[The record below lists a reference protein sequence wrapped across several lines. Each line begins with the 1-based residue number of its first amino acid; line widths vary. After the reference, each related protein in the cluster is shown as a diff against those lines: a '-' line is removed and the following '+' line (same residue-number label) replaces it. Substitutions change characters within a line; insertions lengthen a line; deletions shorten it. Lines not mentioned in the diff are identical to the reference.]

1 MPAMINLVRL
11 ALRRPYSASVIAM
24 LIVLMGVLS
33 VSRMPIDIFPI
44 IDIPVVEVAWSYG
57 GLSAE
62 DMERRIVFVAER
74 NYSTSVNGIERIE
87 SESIPGAG
95 LVKIYFQQGADIGA
109 GIAQITAAND
119 NIIHFMPPGVAAPFV
134 IQFDASNLPVV
145 QMVLASAV
153 LPEQQIYDFAVNYI
167 RTRLFTIPGLSVP
180 APFGGRQ
187 RMIVVEADPARLS
200 AQGFAA
206 ADLVASLQ
214 TSNVIVPAG
223 LARIGAREYN
233 VGLNSSPTDVERFN
247 ELPVGVRK
255 GVTVLLGDVA
265 KVYDSSAVQTNIVHV
280 DGHRAAYLPI
290 LKHSDASTLTV
301 VNDTRDILPRIQA
314 AAPQGLRLNLAF
326 DQSVFVRAAVNNV
339 LREAVASSVLVSL
352 MILVFLGS
360 WRSTLIVSLSIPL
373 SICAGLVG
381 LFLTGQTINLMT
393 LGGLALAVGLLVDNA
408 TVVVENI
415 HRNQALGKRLA
426 VAIMDGTAEV
436 IQPLTVATLAVCI
449 VFFPVVLLTGPARFL
464 FIPLAIT
471 VVLAMLASYVLSFTV
486 LPTFARYVLTEH
498 EPAEGEG
505 NRLVVMFES
514 LFARLRDAYG
524 RALTSTL
531 HQRGFVLACI
541 GVLVVLTGVLGI
553 TIGSDFFPT
562 ADVGIIKL
570 HMRAPPGYRVET
582 TEVEVLE
589 VEKRIRSII
598 PASEIQT
605 VNDLIGAPSSYNL
618 AFIPS
623 DNVSSSDAEIL
634 IALKTSH
641 RPSIDYMRRMRA
653 DLPAAFPGTSFYFQN
668 ADIVNQVLNFG
679 LSAPIDIQIQDGN
692 FSRSYVV
699 AQKLLQ
705 SIKKIPGVVDA
716 HLLQA
721 FNFPGLQVNVD
732 RLRAAQVGVTQRD
745 ISSNLLTSLSSS
757 AGVTPSFFLN
767 PVNNVNYQ
775 VSIQVPLAKMTSV
788 SDLMSIPISSG
799 PPPLNETG
807 QSSIAAPPSE
817 PASRLSD
824 VAEIVPVSNV
834 QSMNHYTVQRILD
847 VAANVDGRDLG
858 SVAADI
864 RRAIAEVEKGLPST
878 TQIDLRGQAETMNT
892 AFTSLGE
899 GLALAIFLVYALLV
913 ILFQSWVD
921 PIIIMVAV
929 PGALVGIGW
938 MLALTGTTV
947 NVESLMGAI
956 MTVGISVSNSILVVS
971 FANDI
976 RVRDNLSP
984 IEAVILA
991 GRTRLRPILMT
1002 ALAMVIGMLPMALGL
1017 GEAGEQNAPLG
1028 RAVIGG
1034 LAMATLATLFLV
1046 PVVYT
1051 LLRTKPPNLHALDRR
1066 FREETGMDAASGV
1079 AHG

>member
-1 MPAMINLVRL
+1 MINLVRL
-11 ALRRPYSASVIAM
+11 ALRRPYTAAVGAM

-33 VSRMPIDIFPI
+33 VTRMPIDIFPV
-44 IDIPVVEVAWSYG
+44 IDIPVVEVAWSYA

-62 DMERRIVFVAER
+62 DMERRVIFVAER
-74 NYSTSVNGIERIE
+74 NYSTTVNGIERIE

-119 NIIHFMPPGVAAPFV
+119 NIIHFMPPGIAAPFV

-145 QMVLASAV
+145 QMVLASV
-153 LPEQQIYDFAVNYI
+153 TLPEQQIYDFAVNYI
-167 RTRLFTIPGLSVP
+167 RTRLFTVPGLSVP

-223 LARIGAREYN
+223 LARIGDREYN

-247 ELPVGVRK
+247 ELPVGVRN

-265 KVYDSSAVQTNIVHV
+265 KVYDSAAVQTNIVHV

-290 LKHSDASTLTV
+290 LKHADASTLTV
-301 VNDTRDILPRIQA
+301 VNATRDILPRIQD
-314 AAPQGLRLNLAF
+314 AAPKGLRLNLAF
-326 DQSVFVRAAVNNV
+326 DQSVFVRAAVTNV
-339 LREAVASSVLVSL
+339 LREAVVSSILVSL

-360 WRSTLIVSLSIPL
+360 WRSTVIVSISIPL

-415 HRNQALGKRLA
+415 HRNQALGKRLT

-436 IQPLTVATLAVCI
+436 IQPLTVATLAICI

-471 VVLAMLASYVLSFTV
+471 VVLAMLASYVLSFTI
-486 LPTFARYVLTEH
+486 LPTLARHLLTEH
-498 EPAEGEG
+498 EPVEGEG
-505 NRLVVMFES
+505 NRLVVLFES
-514 LFARLRDAYG
+514 LFAKLREAYG
-524 RALTSTL
+524 RALAAAL
-531 HQRGFVLACI
+531 HQRGFVLTCI
-541 GVLVVLTGVLGI
+541 GALIGLTAVLGLVV
-553 TIGSDFFPT
+553 GSDFFPT

-570 HMRAPPGYRVET
+570 HMRAPPGNRVET
-582 TEVEVLE
+582 TETEVLD
-589 VEKRIRSII
+589 VEKRIRAII
-598 PASEIQT
+598 PASELQT
-605 VNDLIGAPSSYNL
+605 INDLIGTPSSYNL
-618 AFIPS
+618 AFVPS

-634 IALKTSH
+634 ISLKTPH
-641 RPSIDYMRRMRA
+641 TPSVNYMRRMRA
-653 DLPAAFPGTSFYFQN
+653 ELPAAFPGTSFYFQN

-692 FSRSYVV
+692 LSRSYVV

-705 SIKKIPGVVDA
+705 AIKKIPGVVDA
-716 HLLQA
+716 RLLQA

-757 AGVTPSFFLN
+757 AGVSPSFYLN
-767 PVNNVNYQ
+767 PANNVNYQ
-775 VSIQVPLAKMTSV
+775 VSVQVPLAKMTSV

-799 PPPLNETG
+799 PRPVSGIVQGL
-807 QSSIAAPPSE
+807 AAPPSE

-824 VAEIVPVSNV
+824 VAEITPVSNV
-834 QSMNHYTVQRILD
+834 QSVNHYTVQRILD

-858 SVAADI
+858 SVSNDI
-864 RRAIAEVEKGLPST
+864 RRAIAEIEKSVPST
-878 TQIDLRGQAETMNT
+878 MQIDLRGQAETMDT
-892 AFTSLGE
+892 SFTSLGE

-913 ILFQSWVD
+913 ILFQSWID
-921 PIIIMVAV
+921 PLIIMVAV

-938 MLALTGTTV
+938 MLALTGTTI

-956 MTVGISVSNSILVVS
+956 MSVGISVSNSILVVS

-976 RVRDNLSP
+976 RVRENLSP
-984 IEAVILA
+984 FEAVIAA

-1002 ALAMVIGMLPMALGL
+1002 ALAMMIGMLPMALGL

-1046 PVVYT
+1046 PIVYT
-1051 LLRTKPPNLHALDRR
+1051 LLRKKPPSLHALDRR
-1066 FREETGMDAASGV
+1066 FMEETGMTAVSG
-1079 AHG
+1079 ATHG